1 MQFLFGHWRLVLDW
15 VVNLPCVLAIMF
27 GTVLEMHVKRFKMC
41 PKIATRKSAPL
52 KMRRFETEKGYRVN
66 LFCCLYSAILL
77 FGT

>member
-41 PKIATRKSAPL
+41 PKMRHKKCATKSTA
-52 KMRRFETEKGYRVN
+52 
-66 LFCCLYSAILL
+66 S
-77 FGT
+77 